1 MTARAERGGASPADR
16 LAVAQGAFY
25 LATGVWPLLHMRSFE
40 AVTGEKTDDWLVETV
55 GALLTVSG
63 AVMMMAGLR
72 RRVTPEIALLAAGS
86 AGALTAVDVLYTA
99 RRVIRPVYLLDA
111 VAETALIAAWT
122 AVVARNPLLD
132 DGDDE
137 QDRGGH

>member
-1 MTARAERGGASPADR
+1 MIAPAKPVRASAADA
-16 LAVAQGAFY
+16 LALAHGAFY
-25 LATGVWPLLHMRSFE
+25 AATGAWPLLHMRSFE

-55 GALLTVSG
+55 GALLTVGG

-86 AGALTAVDVLYTA
+86 AAALAAIDVIYTG

-111 VAETALIAAWT
+111 VAEAGLVAAWA
-122 AVVARNPLLD
+122 AVAAQNPVLD
-132 DGDDE
+132 DAEDE
-137 QDRGGH
+137 DR

>member
-1 MTARAERGGASPADR
+1 MRARANREASAADA

-55 GALLTVSG
+55 GALLTVGG
-63 AVMMMAGLR
+63 AVMMLAGLR

-86 AGALTAVDVLYTA
+86 AAALTAIDVIYTA

-111 VAETALIAAWT
+111 AAEVGLIAAWAAVT
-122 AVVARNPLLD
+122 ARDPLLD
-132 DGDDE
+132 DAEDGE
-137 QDRGGH
+137 R

>member
-1 MTARAERGGASPADR
+1 MMTAWVERDASAADA

-25 LATGVWPLLHMRSFE
+25 LGTGLWPLLHMRSFE
-40 AVTGEKTDDWLVETV
+40 SVTGEKTDDWLVETV

-86 AGALTAVDVLYTA
+86 AAALTAIDVIYTA

-111 VAETALIAAWT
+111 AVEVGLIAAWA
-122 AVVARNPLLD
+122 AVAARDLLLD
-132 DGDDE
+132 IAEDAEDA
-137 QDRGGH
+137 DR